1 VQWCIGTGAGPA
13 EVANLERSLM
23 IILTQPYATI
33 HLKLESVTI
42 VVQLEIEKYAEV
54 LWRAQ
59 QRRCVAS
66 RDLG

>member
-1 VQWCIGTGAGPA
+1 
-13 EVANLERSLM
+13 M

-33 HLKLESVTI
+33 PLKLVCVTI
-42 VVQLEIEKYAEV
+42 VLFGTSRLQFEIERYAEV